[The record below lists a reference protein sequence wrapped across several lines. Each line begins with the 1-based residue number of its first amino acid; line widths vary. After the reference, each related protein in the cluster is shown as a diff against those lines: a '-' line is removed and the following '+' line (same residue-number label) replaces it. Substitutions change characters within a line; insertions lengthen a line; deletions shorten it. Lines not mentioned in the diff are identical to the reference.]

1 MHIQKKKIPMRIK
14 FLFLFVFRPDILLEN
29 IISMR
34 KKNKHYFSY
43 SSEFLDIEIV
53 EYLVIDTQKL
63 AKS

>member
-1 MHIQKKKIPMRIK
+1 MRIK